1 MAALSCTFVDMD
13 DSNMEFDSRAFY
25 QQIEDEYNVT
35 LRRNV
40 RKSWEEYWAWL
51 VYIVSIFHRQN
62 SCLATSKLRVASIAQ
77 PLFTVFRF
85 NSYSFVYTFLKF

>member
-1 MAALSCTFVDMD
+1 MKCARCVCYSTCRMARVSNDID
-13 DSNMEFDSRAFY
+13 DNNMEFDSRAFY

-51 VYIVSIFHRQN
+51 VCVTF
-62 SCLATSKLRVASIAQ
+62 
-77 PLFTVFRF
+77 
-85 NSYSFVYTFLKF
+85 TFLLVVRLVQ